1 MHARSLVPVL
11 VLAALPCGCGSPPRD
26 ATPREQSTTSA
37 AASTSASTSTNT
49 STGTTSSGTADAPTP
64 EETCSAATL
73 EASLAGYC
81 DFEAQVPATL
91 LAGVTWTGPAFH
103 LLDQRMIVID
113 EQARVRVVGE
123 AGEHALTDWL
133 VQPGVLADTRPL
145 VLALA
150 AALPRDRVAE
160 LFAALHAASR
170 TEVAVLVRSDAPGQT
185 LPSPPSPSLLAA
197 IGEQLSSDLGQRAV
211 QLATQMRE
219 HADACPALATALAS
233 LAAFSP
239 ADRCTGMA
247 SLVATAIVEC
257 ECRDADAI
265 MTLLYAISVGTEVPR
280 GRVSAVTLTL
290 DPAAPPSPS
299 PTRWSELVDAT
310 LRDASPATLWLA
322 PAAPSRGR

>member
-1 MHARSLVPVL
+1 MHARSLVSVL
-11 VLAALPCGCGSPPRD
+11 VLAALAFGCGSPPRET
-26 ATPREQSTTSA
+26 APRERSA
-37 AASTSASTSTNT
+37 DEPAQAASANA
-49 STGTTSSGTADAPTP
+49 GTTSSGAAERPRGDAA
-64 EETCSAATL
+64 CSAATI
-73 EASLAGYC
+73 EPALAGYC

-91 LAGVTWTGPAFH
+91 LAGVAWTGPAFH
-103 LLDQRMIVID
+103 LLDQRLIVID

-123 AGEHALTDWL
+123 AGEHALADWL
-133 VQPGVLADTRPL
+133 ALPGVLADARPL

-150 AALPRDRVAE
+150 AALPRERVAE

-170 TEVAVLVRSDAPGQT
+170 TDVAVLVRSDAPGQT
-185 LPSPPSPSLLAA
+185 LPSPPNPSLLAA

-280 GRVSAVTLTL
+280 GRVSAVTLML
-290 DPAAPPSPS
+290 DPAAMTSPS
-299 PTRWSELVDAT
+299 ATRWSELVDAT
-310 LRDASPATLWLA
+310 LRDASPTTLWLA

>member
-1 MHARSLVPVL
+1 MHARSLVPL
-11 VLAALPCGCGSPPRD
+11 LILAALPGGCGSPPRD
-26 ATPREQSTTSA
+26 ATPREQSADEPA
-37 AASTSASTSTNT
+37 ATASASV
-49 STGTTSSGTADAPTP
+49 GTTSSGAADIPTP
-64 EETCSAATL
+64 DATCSAATL
-73 EASLAGYC
+73 ERSLAGYC
-81 DFEAQVPATL
+81 DFEAQVPTTL
-91 LAGVTWTGPAFH
+91 LAGVAWTGPAFH
-103 LLDQRMIVID
+103 LLDQRMIVVD

-123 AGEHALTDWL
+123 AGEHALSDWL
-133 VQPGVLADTRPL
+133 AQPGVLADTRPL

-160 LFAALHAASR
+160 LVAALHAASR

-185 LPSPPSPSLLAA
+185 LPSPPNPSLLAA

-290 DPAAPPSPS
+290 DPAAMTSASPS
-299 PTRWSELVDAT
+299 PTATRWSELVDTT
-310 LRDASPATLWLA
+310 LRDASPTTLWLA
-322 PAAPSRGR
+322 PAAPSRGL